1 MAIVLDGTAGIT
13 TPDVTD
19 TSLTATR
26 VVYAGTSGNLTG
38 SASLIFDGT
47 NLGVLAGSVTSPA
60 VKLHA
65 VGTVRSSNSAGT
77 IHSNL
82 ASDGVYS
89 SGTDLYL
96 FAPTGYANI
105 FYANNVERMR
115 LPVAGGLKTS
125 TTISV
130 GNATPA
136 ASGAGITFPASV
148 DASSDANTLD
158 DYEEGTWTP
167 TYSFST
173 SGSVTYSS
181 QRGYYR
187 KVGSLVFVECNII
200 ISGVS
205 SPTGNVNVNNLP
217 FIVSNQPEA
226 VGSMA
231 IGLVRNLVNAKPNIK
246 AYSDGN
252 STTIVFAVNDTISG
266 SSELQGSDLK
276 AGTLI
281 YFSGCYITN

>member
-1 MAIVLDGTAGIT
+1 MPIVLDGTSGIT
-13 TPDVTD
+13 TPDLTD
-19 TSLTATR
+19 TSLTSGC
-26 VVYAGTSGNLTG
+26 VVYAGASGNLTG
-38 SASLIFDGT
+38 SASLVFDGN
-47 NLGVLAGSVTSPA
+47 NLGVLAGSVTTPA
-60 VKLHA
+60 TKIHA
-65 VGTVRSSNSAGT
+65 VGVVRSSNSAGT

-130 GNATPA
+130 GNATPS

-167 TYSFST
+167 TQGAGLT
-173 SGSVTYSS
+173 VVGTYSS
-181 QRGYYR
+181 AGRYT
-187 KVGSLVFVECNII
+187 KVGRQVFVTGFASATSISSTANAIGFGGLPFAGSGPAGIGSMTNSTLSQVGATYSDATNIY
-200 ISGVS
+200 VS
-205 SPTGNVNVNNLP
+205 SMT
-217 FIVSNQPEA
+217 SNA
-226 VGSMA
+226 SL
-231 IGLVRNLVNAKPNIK
+231 IFSLT
-246 AYSDGN
+246 YS
-252 STTIVFAVNDTISG
+252 I
-266 SSELQGSDLK
+266 
-276 AGTLI
+276 
-281 YFSGCYITN
+281 